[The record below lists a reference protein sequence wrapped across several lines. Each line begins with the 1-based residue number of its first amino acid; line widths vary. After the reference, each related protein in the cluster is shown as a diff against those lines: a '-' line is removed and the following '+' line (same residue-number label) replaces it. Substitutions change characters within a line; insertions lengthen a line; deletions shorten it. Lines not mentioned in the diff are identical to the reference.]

1 MCYVVNKETE
11 MILNRCD
18 AWEINSVGKIQK
30 WAEDNG
36 YYIINSEITFMG
48 DMIIWVK

>member
-18 AWEINSVGKIQK
+18 AWEINSVGKMQK
-30 WAEDNG
+30 WAESCGGRVHFQLYDRP
-36 YYIINSEITFMG
+36 
-48 DMIIWVK
+48 